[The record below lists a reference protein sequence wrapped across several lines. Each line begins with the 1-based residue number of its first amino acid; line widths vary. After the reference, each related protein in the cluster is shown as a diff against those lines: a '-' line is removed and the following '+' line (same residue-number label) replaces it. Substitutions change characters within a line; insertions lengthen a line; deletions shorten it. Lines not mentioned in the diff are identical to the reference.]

1 MSDLTKE
8 QQELLKR
15 LTDEM
20 MNLATEVVDDYK
32 NNPSEV
38 SGSIVEINENSPFLE
53 ESIKG
58 DSWKKVIIGFV
69 EEALN
74 FVNGQKSSD
83 EEKQQELPIEDQATK
98 DRKRWA
104 G

>member
-1 MSDLTKE
+1 MSELTKE

-20 MNLATEVVDDYK
+20 MNLATEVVQDYEE
-32 NNPSEV
+32 NPSEM
-38 SGSIVEINENSPFLE
+38 SGSIVAINENSPFLE

-58 DSWKKVIIGFV
+58 DSWKKVIIGSV

-74 FVNGQKSSD
+74 FVKSNDASISED
-83 EEKQQELPIEDQATK
+83 EEPIEDQATK
-98 DRKRWA
+98 DRKRWS